1 MPQDGVIEHLKKVYL
16 LTVETDFDFSF
27 TYRGKLMA
35 DYRIVLQMESVTD
48 LDNIVLQGPFGAPG
62 LPEKS
67 WEFDEAMAAIRK
79 NPDEEFSNLGG
90 NRGVEWSPR
99 TVIAEDFAI

>member
-1 MPQDGVIEHLKKVYL
+1 MKAFL

-35 DYRIVLQMESVTD
+35 GYRIVLQMESVTD
-48 LDNIVLQGPFGAPG
+48 LDNIELRGPFGAPG
-62 LPEKS
+62 VPDHR

-90 NRGVEWSPR
+90 NRGVEWLPM
-99 TVIAEDFAI
+99 TVIAEDYAI

>member
-1 MPQDGVIEHLKKVYL
+1 MKAFL

-35 DYRIVLQMESVTD
+35 GYRIVLQMESVTD
-48 LDNIVLQGPFGAPG
+48 LDNIVLLGPFGARC
-62 LPEKS
+62 LPEKTL
-67 WEFDEAMAAIRK
+67 EFYEAMKAIRK

-90 NRGVEWSPR
+90 NRGVEWLPM
-99 TVIAEDFAI
+99 TVIAEDYAI